1 MFRLNEDVLA
11 TSEGKVQQRAGP
23 SSGNLELSKGH
34 TDRSQDFSEY
44 YELLHWHPLPM
55 LSILFVI
62 FNKRISEENDHDRR
76 LNVFITGILQSNP
89 SSWLTWP
96 DRSRKPSYIKVV
108 ESYLQTEIVSK

>member
-96 DRSRKPSYIKVV
+96 DRSRKPS
-108 ESYLQTEIVSK
+108 